1 MNTKIEEDQTNL
13 TPNSQPELIT
23 QDTPQPSSRVE
34 ELNNLIDRMDIEKN
48 PNKRKAPTPS
58 NEKRTRIRKL
68 KKPQTISSANPQQK
82 QELTLESRY

>member
-34 ELNNLIDRMDIEKN
+34 ELNNLIDRMDIEKIPIKGKLQHLPTKKEPESGHSRN
-48 PNKRKAPTPS
+48 RKRFHQ
-58 NEKRTRIRKL
+58 RTRNKN
-68 KKPQTISSANPQQK
+68 KS
-82 QELTLESRY
+82 